1 MNKSSKKL
9 HHSVS
14 SKKNPESLGM
24 RLKYAIKLLGYSQA
38 GEFAKK
44 HQSEIKKSTFY
55 AVLNNQTKNPG
66 SSILEVL
73 QRAGINVTYLL
84 TGDGEPL
91 LREAGKSDESEMD
104 NQSLK
109 RAIHAVLKA
118 AGRKNMEDNR
128 AERGEINAEIFE
140 PMDLVKAMRRIFKD
154 METDDLEILLDS
166 IKANL
171 SERKNL
177 ILKNPQ

>member
-1 MNKSSKKL
+1 
-9 HHSVS
+9 
-14 SKKNPESLGM
+14 
-24 RLKYAIKLLGYSQA
+24 
-38 GEFAKK
+38 
-44 HQSEIKKSTFY
+44 
-55 AVLNNQTKNPG
+55 
-66 SSILEVL
+66 
-73 QRAGINVTYLL
+73 
-84 TGDGEPL
+84 
-91 LREAGKSDESEMD
+91 
-104 NQSLK
+104 
-109 RAIHAVLKA
+109 
-118 AGRKNMEDNR
+118 MEDNR